1 MFRKA
6 SEDSGEIM
14 LNKKKRKRKNKLK
27 LVSKPNFKKLKT
39 GQRILKVGGT

>member
-14 LNKKKRKRKNKLK
+14 LNKKRKRKNKLK

-39 GQRILKVGGT
+39 GQCILKVGGT